1 MANDSLEPSRVRQL
15 VGNEAISVEWGHLIQ
30 GFESQATESR
40 RGGYWGATE
49 SFQIAE

>member
-1 MANDSLEPSRVRQL
+1 MANDSLEPTRVRQL

-40 RGGYWGATE
+40 LDVVDTGE
-49 SFQIAE
+49 PLKVFK